1 MRTGIIFVV
10 YFIGSLLG
18 IFLCN
23 ETIGMISNTNNPVNL
38 QSAGIASGVIAVL
51 YTIEDMFKRYTQN
64 IKIEIVKK

>member
-1 MRTGIIFVV
+1 MRTGVIFVV

-23 ETIGMISNTNNPVNL
+23 EVIGIIFNTNGPINSQN
-38 QSAGIASGVIAVL
+38 AGIASGVTAAL

-64 IKIEIVKK
+64 IRIEIVNK

>member
-1 MRTGIIFVV
+1 MRTGVFFVV

-23 ETIGMISNTNNPVNL
+23 EIIGIISNTNIPTNSQN
-38 QSAGIASGVIAVL
+38 AGIASGIIAAL